1 MNNIDRAERFIL
13 LAEKFIHIFKTQET
27 VLNFD
32 TMRITRHACGTAA
45 CHGGWGLVAL
55 APEKVTDESSFITG
69 AIEIAKFLGFK
80 DDDELT
86 EWANDNPH
94 LWGSDMGSEMFT
106 CVGYEAFAGTEYMT
120 LGDIASWYLDVA
132 GRLLKCAG

>member
-13 LAEKFIHIFKTQET
+13 LAEKFIHVFKTEKT
-27 VLNFD
+27 CLDFD
-32 TMRITRHACGTAA
+32 TMRITSHACGTVA

-55 APEKVTDESSFITG
+55 APEKITDKSSFVEG
-69 AIEIAKFLGFK
+69 AVAIARSLGFK

-86 EWANDNPH
+86 KWAGDNPH
-94 LWGSDMGSEMFT
+94 LWGSHKGGEMFT
-106 CVGYEAFAGTEYMT
+106 RTGYEAFASTEDMT

-132 GRLLKCAG
+132 GRLLKSQ